1 MSDDQDDSQK
11 TEDPTQKR
19 LEDARKKG
27 QIASS
32 REINHFFILIAF
44 AIILLI
50 LSPYMM
56 REATMIMRPF
66 IVSGYDISMDSGN
79 FRHSMINLVGDIGY
93 LMLIPFA
100 LTISFALAAG
110 FSQSGMNVSAESIKP
125 KLEKIS
131 VIKGLKRMFSMKSVV
146 EFLKGILK
154 ISLVGLIA
162 TLAIYPN
169 MDTLRLLPNMEIL
182 QILGFTV
189 ELAAKMLMG
198 VLFVMFVIAGM
209 DYTYQKFEYMKQM
222 RMSKQDI
229 KDEYKQQEGDP
240 IIKQKLRAIRMERSR
255 KRMMANVPDSD
266 VVITNPTHVSVA
278 LKYDPMTM
286 EAPEVMAMGKDK
298 VALKIR
304 EIAKENKITI
314 VRNPPLARALFE
326 NSKVEEPIPLEHYKA
341 VAQVIGY
348 VYRLQGRELAAKAAG
363 KL

>member
-19 LEDARKKG
+19 LDDARKKG

-32 REINHFFILIAF
+32 REINHFFLLIAF
-44 AIILLI
+44 SVILLI
-50 LSPYMM
+50 ISPYIMK
-56 REATMIMRPF
+56 EATYILRPF
-66 IVSGYDISMDSGN
+66 IVSGYDIAMDTGN
-79 FRHSMINLVGDIGY
+79 FRHSMIVLVKEIGF
-93 LMLIPFA
+93 LMMIPFV

-131 VIKGLKRMFSMKSVV
+131 IAKGLKRMFSMKSLV

-154 ISLVGLIA
+154 ISLVGLISY
-162 TLAIYPN
+162 LAIYPN
-169 MDTLRLLPNMEIL
+169 MDTLRILPNMEIM
-182 QILGFTV
+182 QILVFTG
-189 ELAAKMLMG
+189 EMAAKMMMG

-209 DYTYQKFEYMKQM
+209 DYAYQKFEYMKNM
-222 RMSKQDI
+222 KMSKKDI

-240 IIKQKLRAIRMERSR
+240 MIKQKLRAIRMERSR

-286 EAPEVMAMGKDK
+286 QAPQVVAMGKDK

-326 NSKVEEPIPLEHYKA
+326 NSTIEEDIPLEHYKA

-348 VYRLQGRELAAKAAG
+348 VYRLQGRELGAKAAD